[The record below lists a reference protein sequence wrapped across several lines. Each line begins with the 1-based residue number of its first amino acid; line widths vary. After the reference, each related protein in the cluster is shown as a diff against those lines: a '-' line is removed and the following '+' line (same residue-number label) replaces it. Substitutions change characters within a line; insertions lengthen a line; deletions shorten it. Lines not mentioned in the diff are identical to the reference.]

1 MKHIIQKDDTG
12 CGIACIAMI
21 AGTTYKKIKVQ
32 FIKHKEAKKKN
43 VKGEFYTKIGEL
55 ADLAEMYNITL
66 SRRITKF
73 KDWDSIPDK
82 AILKINYQKATKPRY
97 ECWHWVVYRNTAKER
112 YVLDPATTN
121 PKRKDLKRIEKNIIG
136 FYKVTE

>member
-21 AGTTYKKIKVQ
+21 AGTTYKKIKNQ
-32 FIKHKEAKKKN
+32 F
-43 VKGEFYTKIGEL
+43 VKYRGFYTGNDEL

-82 AILKINYQKATKPRY
+82 AILKINYQKATKTRY